1 MGEGAD
7 RVNRASEETVGKV
20 SGEIESIR
28 GEIGA
33 LVAELDRR
41 RHEAFDLR
49 LQARRHPVALAIVAV
64 TLALAVGGLVALAVT
79 ARERRR
85 RPSVR
90 ARETRRALQRNLQ
103 KPHRVA
109 AEPSLPGKII
119 AAAAT
124 ATAATLA
131 RRLVQLRAAP
141 STGRR

>member
-7 RVNRASEETVGKV
+7 GVNRASEETVGKV

-49 LQARRHPVALAIVAV
+49 LQARRHPVAVAIVAA
-64 TLALAVGGLVALAVT
+64 TLALAVGGLVALAIA
-79 ARERRR
+79 AREHRR

-90 ARETRRALQRNLQ
+90 ARETGRALQRILQ

-109 AEPSLPGKII
+109 AEPSLPGKLV

-124 ATAATLA
+124 AAAATLA
-131 RRLVQLRAAP
+131 RRLVQLRVAP
-141 STGRR
+141 TGRR